1 MQFYI
6 IGCHTKI
13 GFFTITA
20 MINVG
25 IGEQQM
31 NNILA
36 ELNIPSIHHKTLK
49 EREREVGH
57 SKKLQINH
65 VIWHCWMKL
74 YVQTGI
80 TSMKVIYSIK
90 KITLQS
96 EFYFVMQS

>member
-1 MQFYI
+1 MYFPFSMQYYM
-6 IGCHTKI
+6 IGWHIKI

-49 EREREVGH
+49 EREREVGRAFEEVADK
-57 SKKLQINH
+57 SCNNALLDEIICTNRYYIN
-65 VIWHCWMKL
+65 
-74 YVQTGI
+74 
-80 TSMKVIYSIK
+80 
-90 KITLQS
+90 
-96 EFYFVMQS
+96 